1 MYAHPDAEGNM
12 YCPKCDKTIK
22 PERIA
27 EVNLKLKERFNSDKL
42 EKGLCP
48 VCGTRLF
55 DLTKKEGKKDAD

>member
-1 MYAHPDAEGNM
+1 M

-22 PERIA
+22 RERIA
-27 EVNLKLKERFNSDKL
+27 AVNLALKEKFNSNNL

-55 DLTKKEGKKDAD
+55 DLSKKEVKKDAD